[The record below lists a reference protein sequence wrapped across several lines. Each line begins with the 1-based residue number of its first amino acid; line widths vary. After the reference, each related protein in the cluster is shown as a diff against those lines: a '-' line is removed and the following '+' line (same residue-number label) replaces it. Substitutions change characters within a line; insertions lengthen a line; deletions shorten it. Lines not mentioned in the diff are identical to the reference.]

1 MLFVLSKLDVTIYFP
16 FGRQHDKIHWQNSLY
31 IKKFIYN
38 NVIALWVLGG
48 RGLIM
53 GSFAIT
59 PYVSLKSTTVQFY
72 RVLTCFIINFFQYT
86 LFWWLKPFRLPF
98 LICWMVSVMC
108 YSLIS
113 TTLLV
118 VEGFVPT
125 TLYYPKRVFL
135 ISNIFRLKRK

>member
-1 MLFVLSKLDVTIYFP
+1 MQTRPPPSQVVEAP
-16 FGRQHDKIHWQNSLY
+16 GDKIHWQNSLY
-31 IKKFIYN
+31 IMKCIHN
-38 NVIALWVLGG
+38 NVIALWVLDG

-59 PYVSLKSTTVQFY
+59 PYVFLKSTMVRFY
-72 RVLTCFIINFFQYT
+72 RVLKLREFYYLFFQYT

-98 LICWMVSVMC
+98 LICLMVSVMC

-118 VEGFVPT
+118 VEGFVLT